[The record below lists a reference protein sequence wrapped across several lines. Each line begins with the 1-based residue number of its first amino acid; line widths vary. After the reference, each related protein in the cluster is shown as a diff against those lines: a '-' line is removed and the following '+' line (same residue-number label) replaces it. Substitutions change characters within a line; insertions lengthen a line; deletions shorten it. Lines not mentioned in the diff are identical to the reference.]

1 MNVDQRIIE
10 KIVRKVG
17 TYLADN
23 YGKAI
28 KQHLI
33 DGTHYDTIHDKIASD
48 IYQKDLAKYYPDIQF
63 YSEEFKDHI
72 DATKPYWIIDPIEG
86 TTNFARNIP
95 FFATQIAYVESNIVI
110 CSAVY
115 LPILQELYT
124 ATRGKGAYC
133 NGVKIS
139 VGSVANLNQA
149 VVNVGKGTGVD
160 NLTWW
165 GNTMSHLAPLTRTNR
180 LYGST
185 GIDICYVAS
194 GKLDLHIN
202 HGSHNYDYAPGS
214 LIAEEAGA
222 SVTNFSGKNWQLT
235 DSDIVISN
243 TKLVKELFTRC
254 IPLITK

>member
-1 MNVDQRIIE
+1 MNIDYVEVINT
-10 KIVRKVG
+10 VRKVG
-17 TYLADN
+17 DYLASN
-23 YGKAI
+23 FGKEIAQSH
-28 KQHLI
+28 KA
-33 DGTHYDTIHDKIASD
+33 DTHYDTIFDKKASD
-48 IYQKDLAKYYPDIQF
+48 IYKIELSKRYPKVQF
-63 YSEEFKDHI
+63 YSEEEMFQI
-72 DATKPYWIIDPIEG
+72 DPDKPYWMIDPIEG

-95 FFATQIAYVESNIVI
+95 FFATQIAYVENNKVLF
-110 CSAVY
+110 AVVY

-124 ATRGKGAYC
+124 ATRGQGAYC
-133 NGVKIS
+133 NGLKIS
-139 VGSVANLNQA
+139 VRSVANLNHA

-165 GNTMSHLAPLTRTNR
+165 GNTMSHLAPHTRTIR

-235 DSDIVISN
+235 DSDIVIGNS
-243 TKLVKELFTRC
+243 KLVKTIL
-254 IPLITK
+254 PYVNL